1 MGKTGAYLQFLRILS
16 RMLIRLLEVDVYDE
30 EEVEEQGEI
39 SLADLSACFSPSK
52 DELHPFVLSTI
63 TETAEVTASV
73 NTQWP
78 DIEEIRK
85 LPFDPYPWD
94 PKFRGASPV
103 YTCKMPKNFK
113 GQ

>member
-1 MGKTGAYLQFLRILS
+1 MKIA
-16 RMLIRLLEVDVYDE
+16 
-30 EEVEEQGEI
+30 
-39 SLADLSACFSPSK
+39 LADSPACSPTLK
-52 DELHPFVLSTI
+52 DELHPFVLSTS

-85 LPFDPYPWD
+85 LPFDPYPRD

-103 YTCKMPKNFK
+103 YTYKMPKSLK
-113 GQ
+113 GH